1 MFIKNFRKENF
12 TFGELLDALLENN
25 KEEKAEC
32 SQVKPEEENEN
43 NNKPGQFMNIMLKI
57 IHSKLR

>member
-1 MFIKNFRKENF
+1 M
-12 TFGELLDALLENN
+12 ENN

-32 SQVKPEEENEN
+32 SQVQVKPEEENDN

-57 IHSKLR
+57 IHSKLRWFFLLKNSFYLLPHT